1 LFVGKEPFYFK
12 SYEKVVGVAHDVREL
27 LRETRRLSVEDR
39 ACVEY
44 HLREGHITQW
54 LEYLGE
60 RELAKE
66 LKNAKDVDSAI
77 RILEAHLQVTNL
89 PPATSYISR
98 RKRSRGG

>member
-1 LFVGKEPFYFK
+1 MGKEPFYFK
-12 SYEKVVGVAHDVREL
+12 SYERVVGIAHDVREL
-27 LRETRRLSVEDR
+27 LREMRRLSVEDR

-60 RELAKE
+60 RELANE
-66 LKNAKDVDSAI
+66 FKNVKDVDSAI
-77 RILEAHLQVTNL
+77 RILEAHLLVANL

-98 RKRSRGG
+98 RRSRGG